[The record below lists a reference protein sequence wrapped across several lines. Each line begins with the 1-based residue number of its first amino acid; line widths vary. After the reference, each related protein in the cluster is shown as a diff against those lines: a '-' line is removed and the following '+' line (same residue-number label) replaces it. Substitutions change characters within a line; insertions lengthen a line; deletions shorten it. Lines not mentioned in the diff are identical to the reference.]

1 MGKSVADRK
10 LWAVTAGAVML
21 SIVLLLAACGESGT
35 PTPTATATPLPPL
48 PPLTLLQE
56 SLASDIL
63 AQLPESEQECI
74 NQALGDQAY
83 GEFRE
88 TTFVPVAVPEHLTAF
103 FQCIGQD
110 SAARLYIA
118 FGTVGAQDISDETYN
133 CMRDTLADFDVRSV
147 LSGEA
152 QQEFVMLVGTILCLN
167 DLEAEQAQVNSFPTA
182 TESGEVSL
190 VQMRCVAEQ
199 VGVATMIGV
208 LIQAPGTVEL
218 PAEVLTAVEVCGVQL
233 LPIARSDGTGP
244 DGNGQSG
251 GFSLTTEQF
260 QCLTGALEPQALIDL
275 QSGVRQPTS
284 AEAAI
289 LVGCGVEP

>member
-1 MGKSVADRK
+1 MLKRSRSLLGAA
-10 LWAVTAGAVML
+10 AVGL
-21 SIVLLLAACGESGT
+21 VLALLMAACGESDT
-35 PTPTATATPLPPL
+35 PTPTATAPPL

-63 AQLPESEQECI
+63 AQFPETEQECI

-118 FGTVGAQDISDETYN
+118 FGTVGSQGISDETYN
-133 CMRDTLADFDVRSV
+133 CMRDTLADFDVLSV

-167 DLEAEQAQVNSFPTA
+167 DLEAEQVQVNSFPAA

-190 VQMRCVAEQ
+190 VQMRCVAEE
-199 VGVATMIGV
+199 VGVTNMVGV
-208 LIQAPGTVEL
+208 LIQALGTVEL
-218 PAEVLTAVEVCGVQL
+218 PQEVFTAVEECGVQL
-233 LPIARSDGTGP
+233 LPIAGSDGTGP
-244 DGNGQSG
+244 DDNGQSG
-251 GFSLTTEQF
+251 GFSLTPEHF
-260 QCLTGALEPQALIDL
+260 QCLRDALESQVLIDL
-275 QSGVRQPTS
+275 QSGERQPTS
-284 AEAAI
+284 AEAAV